1 MSYELMSVRV
11 RFRGAVKR
19 RGFAVF
25 MVQQYQAGG
34 DGAVREHKYFL
45 GVEEPVLRA
54 LRKHVH
60 RGAVQVGAAPYAR
73 SMPVSRLEISAVI
86 MTIPPSITE
95 RPLMTFYA
103 RAFMVEKPSELVRT
117 AKSASSWGISCP
129 TVTATIFQ
137 ASDVLHWNAAP
148 MKTPSVKL

>member
-1 MSYELMSVRV
+1 MSVRV
-11 RFRGAVKR
+11 RCCGRGAVKR

-25 MVQQYQAGG
+25 VVQEDQTDG
-34 DGAVREHKYFL
+34 DGADREHEYFL

-86 MTIPPSITE
+86 ITIPPSITE

-129 TVTATIFQ
+129 TVTAMIFQ
-137 ASDVLHWNAAP
+137 ASDALHWNAAP

>member
-25 MVQQYQAGG
+25 MVQQYQADG

-73 SMPVSRLEISAVI
+73 SMPVSRLLTSAAM
-86 MTIPPSITE
+86 MTIPPNITE
-95 RPLMTFYA
+95 RPLRQLYA
-103 RAFMVEKPSELVRT
+103 NAFFVENPRWLVKM
-117 AKSASSWGISCP
+117 AKSASSWGISWP
-129 TVTATIFQ
+129 TVTSTIFH
-137 ASDVLHWNAAP
+137 AIEALHMNAAP